1 MRIAT
6 VVTSCAF
13 LLTALAC
20 GGSATSPQA
29 GPSGASSPAITQYQD
44 LSASVQ
50 SAAVSYGT
58 TTSGP
63 GMTLEGCAAAHDA
76 YDAQVRPWLSQ
87 MVQMSA
93 SMDAFMDA
101 HDGSAY
107 ADMACVANA
116 MLQELDAHR
125 LVACTFSTLGGDQT
139 EATRHVGVMTSYA
152 GHAYDRCGQMMGGQ
166 YTWAPPAPVCGGT
179 PGGTPTDPLAL
190 GQRIF
195 ETGIGTNG
203 QPIVRTGGYGMMM
216 SSGCAS
222 CHGYDGLGRT
232 LMMFTTPNITY
243 ANLTDPSGML
253 DPDGTRG
260 PTYTDELIRRAVTQ
274 GLDAGGGAL
283 STIMP
288 RWQLGDLDWA
298 DLLLFLKTLPA
309 APGGGGTPPPPPQ
322 GGSGTISGAVFMGGM
337 RSGAIAAYVIN
348 GGMMGPLLGT
358 SSVAA
363 SGSFTIPV
371 GDYAGPIMLRM
382 TSGTFVDEAT
392 GTTMSMQSSD
402 VVTSAVPSFAAGS
415 AITGVQVTPLTS
427 MAQARAQYM
436 AGGMTGA
443 NVAAANVAV
452 GNYFNVGDIL
462 RIAPIDP
469 AVSGAA
475 AGADLGAKSYGM
487 TIAAMSQYART
498 IGMTSSSAPM
508 FTAMMRDASDG
519 LMNGMMG
526 STPISMGGMGGGMMG
541 GGGMTGG
548 SPMAAN
554 GGTIGLATAMSAFVG
569 SPRNASGVPIADV
582 QPLIDKLNASNGA
595 IQ

>member
-1 MRIAT
+1 MRIGTAAAA
-6 VVTSCAF
+6 CAS
-13 LLTALAC
+13 LLTVLAC
-20 GGSATSPQA
+20 GGSATSPQTGTA
-29 GPSGASSPAITQYQD
+29 LANSAAITQYQD
-44 LSASVQ
+44 LTASVQ

-58 TTSGP
+58 TMAGP
-63 GMTLEGCAAAHDA
+63 GMTLGGCGAAHDA
-76 YDAQVRPWLSQ
+76 YDAQVRPWISQ
-87 MVQMSA
+87 MVQVSA

-101 HDGSAY
+101 HNGYSY

-139 EATRHVGVMTSYA
+139 ETARHVGVMTSFA

-179 PGGTPTDPLAL
+179 SGGTPTDPVAL

-195 ETGIGTNG
+195 DTGIGSSG

-216 SSGCAS
+216 TSGCAS

-232 LMMFTTPNITY
+232 MMMFTTPNITY

-260 PTYTDELIRRAVTQ
+260 PTYTDDLIRRAVTQ
-274 GLDAGGGAL
+274 GLDADGSAL

-298 DLLLFLKTLPA
+298 DLLLFLKTLPT
-309 APGGGGTPPPPPQ
+309 PGTSGGGGTPPPPA
-322 GGSGTISGAVFMGGM
+322 GSGTIAGTAFMGGM
-337 RSGAIAAYVIN
+337 RSGSIAAYAVN
-348 GGMMGPLLGT
+348 GGMMSPLLGT

-363 SGSFTIPV
+363 SGNFSIPV
-371 GDYAGPIMLRM
+371 GGYAGAVMLRM
-382 TSGTFVDEAT
+382 TGGTFVDEAT
-392 GTTMSMQSSD
+392 GTTMTMQPSD
-402 VVTSAVPSFAAGS
+402 VVTSSVPSFAAGS
-415 AITGVQVTPLTS
+415 AMTGVQVTPLTS

-436 AGGMTGA
+436 AGGMTAA
-443 NVAAANVAV
+443 NVAAANTAV

-462 RIAPIDP
+462 MTAPMDP
-469 AVSGAA
+469 AVAGSGAA
-475 AGADLGAKSYGM
+475 ADLSAKNYGM

-498 IGMTSSSAPM
+498 VGMTFSSSGI
-508 FTAMMRDASDG
+508 FTAMTKDASDG
-519 LMNGMMG
+519 VMNGMMG
-526 STPISMGGMGGGMMG
+526 STSIPMSGMGGMMG
-541 GGGMTGG
+541 AYTMQ
-548 SPMAAN
+548 AN
-554 GGTIGLATAMSAFVG
+554 AGTTGLATSMTAFVG
-569 SPRNASGVPIADV
+569 SSRNASGVSIADM
-582 QPLIDKLNASNGA
+582 QPLVDKLSASGGS